1 MFYCGIIII
10 IILIIIILINLNLSM
25 EGFFGAISLSLL
37 FVLSILKIKSMGICK
52 FDKQNKM
59 GGVDDDDL
67 GKTDDVAD
75 EGDPDDDVADE
86 GDPDDDVADEGDP
99 DDELDNDNDD
109 DPDNELD
116 NDDNPDNELDNNKDD
131 GKYDN
136 NRNIDTKLE
145 GKIKYTKKLIIT
157 KDNSASYDNFQVFA
171 KQYIS
176 RIKEKYSKNITKIQA
191 NLDDKTSYRK
201 LNDITFRKNTLKL
214 PEYPKFEY
222 YDTFLSYFEKVYI
235 TIDIHYG
242 NFFNKLVKNGKFR
255 NYGYIFID
263 KGAFEFK
270 ENYHH
275 ESNYHDDNETNY
287 ANLINIFNYKTS
299 TFTNNYNKQIIEMI
313 PAIILAKYCLRQY
326 DGKKSG
332 KLIFY
337 QEERKFID
345 LKKLYFNRLDS
356 YYYDG
361 KKPDIQNKKNIK
373 INNIFK
379 MYSNYYGNI
388 LNNFD
393 IDVIEKAKLS
403 TYVTEISKNKIFTNT
418 DGIEKVDNKPVPFK
432 QLKNINEYISTDHTL
447 KTLGINIDENNEVNN
462 LKINHINFYIDDKD
476 KDIIINISS
485 FLLFL
490 STIKKYDFTNEFISV
505 YGSLYNISNPDTT
518 NQMTPE
524 TITLKEKDII
534 KNNALFL
541 DLKVEVEV
549 DINNVL
555 VFILSLIGKESYCFI
570 IKILDNSIDN
580 SIDYNNINIYRSYI
594 FQ

>member
-1 MFYCGIIII
+1 
-10 IILIIIILINLNLSM
+10 
-25 EGFFGAISLSLL
+25 
-37 FVLSILKIKSMGICK
+37 MGICK
-52 FDKQNKM
+52 FDEQNKM
-59 GGVDDDDL
+59 GGAGDNDLVKIDDDDE
-67 GKTDDVAD
+67 GDDYEGDDDDVADDPDDDD
-75 EGDPDDDVADE
+75 EGDPD
-86 GDPDDDVADEGDP
+86 
-99 DDELDNDNDD
+99 
-109 DPDNELD
+109 
-116 NDDNPDNELDNNKDD
+116 NDDNTDNDHEVNNKDD
-131 GKYDN
+131 GKDNGKYDN
-136 NRNIDTKLE
+136 NRNSDTKLE

-157 KDNSASYDNFQVFA
+157 KDNSDSYVNFEVFV

-176 RIKEKYSKNITKIQA
+176 RIKEKYSRKAITKIQD
-191 NLDDKTSYRK
+191 NLDDKTSYRI
-201 LNDITFRKNTLKL
+201 LNNITFKGNTLKL
-214 PEYPKFEY
+214 CEYPKFEY

-235 TIDIHYG
+235 TIDILYG
-242 NFFNKLVKNGKFR
+242 SFFNRLVKNGKFR

-263 KGAFEFK
+263 KGAFDFK
-270 ENYHH
+270 QNYRDDS
-275 ESNYHDDNETNY
+275 EYNSDNEMNY
-287 ANLINIFNYKTS
+287 ANLINIFNYKTN

-345 LKKLYFNRLDS
+345 LKNLCFKSMYS

-379 MYSNYYGNI
+379 MYSNYDDNK
-388 LNNFD
+388 LNNFN
-393 IDVIEKAKLS
+393 IDFIEKAKLS
-403 TYVTEISKNKIFTNT
+403 TYVTAIKKNEIFTNT
-418 DGIEKVDNKPVPFK
+418 DGIEKVDKKSVPFK
-432 QLKNINEYISTDHTL
+432 QLKNSNEYISTYHTL
-447 KTLGINIDENNEVNN
+447 KTLGINIDENNIVSE
-462 LKINHINFYIDDKD
+462 LKINHINFYIDKNNEN
-476 KDIIINISS
+476 IIINISS

-490 STIKKYDFTNEFISV
+490 ATIKKYDFTNEFISV
-505 YGSLYNISNPDTT
+505 YGTLYNISNPDTT

-541 DLKVEVEV
+541 DLKVKV

-570 IKILDNSIDN
+570 IKILAKNIDNSIDN
-580 SIDYNNINIYRSYI
+580 SIDYNNINTYRSYI